1 MSFVLFWFHVV
12 ILVAI
17 SPRIGCSSFVH
28 DGFWTFKILFVVI
41 LYIGFFFLPHSV
53 FQVWAQICRGGSTLF
68 FIIQAYFLLNACYT
82 VNDFFSNR
90 ASRGSEADQSYAHGY
105 MLAVSIVF
113 TLISGTWLGF
123 QFYWAAGCTLNFLIV
138 LLTTLFAVFFYAV
151 ALSKLCNVTVF
162 RENATMM
169 TCSLATLYMTYL
181 SWTTISSNPHDE
193 CQPTR

>member
-1 MSFVLFWFHVV
+1 M
-12 ILVAI
+12 
-17 SPRIGCSSFVH
+17 
-28 DGFWTFKILFVVI
+28 
-41 LYIGFFFLPHSV
+41 
-53 FQVWAQICRGGSTLF
+53 
-68 FIIQAYFLLNACYT
+68 
-82 VNDFFSNR
+82 NDFFSDR
-90 ASRGSEADQSYAHGY
+90 AARGSEADQSYAHGY

-138 LLTTLFAVFFYAV
+138 LLTTLFAVLFYAV

-193 CQPTR
+193 CRPNR